1 MYDLV
6 TNLGPEN
13 YEILVAVGTDGNG
26 LFTKM
31 LEARRIKTRIIK
43 NLRRSIRPGYDFKAI
58 KEVRNLITEFIPDI
72 LFLNSPKAGVIGS
85 LAARKFPLVKVI
97 YRNGGWAFNDPAPW
111 LVRWLYIGIEK
122 FTANYKD
129 HIIVNNQKEFEDA
142 KRLKIKPRISLE
154 KIYNGILAQ
163 KLDFLPRELA
173 REELNKKFAQD
184 KLTAKTKVVGLIA
197 NFYGQKG
204 IADLIQAATEFK
216 NRADIK
222 VVIIGDGM
230 NRAKFEKMISHLNLE
245 DQVFLTGT
253 LENAYRVLK
262 AFDIFAFPS
271 HKEGFPWAVLEAMAA
286 KLPIIATPVGA
297 IPEMITD
304 QENGLI
310 VPVNR
315 PRILGRKILSLIESD
330 RDRLELGIQAHQTVL
345 FKFSQETMLK
355 KIEGFLA

>member
-154 KIYNGILAQ
+154 KIYNGI
-163 KLDFLPRELA
+163 
-173 REELNKKFAQD
+173 
-184 KLTAKTKVVGLIA
+184 
-197 NFYGQKG
+197 
-204 IADLIQAATEFK
+204 
-216 NRADIK
+216 
-222 VVIIGDGM
+222 
-230 NRAKFEKMISHLNLE
+230 
-245 DQVFLTGT
+245 
-253 LENAYRVLK
+253 
-262 AFDIFAFPS
+262 
-271 HKEGFPWAVLEAMAA
+271 
-286 KLPIIATPVGA
+286 
-297 IPEMITD
+297 
-304 QENGLI
+304 
-310 VPVNR
+310 
-315 PRILGRKILSLIESD
+315 GRNSVRRLIELSGD
-330 RDRLELGIQAHQTVL
+330 FDTARKGGLELLPVQDVIAVTQKRARAEYKREVESTGWYDRLVGNLPEV
-345 FKFSQETMLK
+345 
-355 KIEGFLA
+355 